1 MNQKTKTRQLA
12 LCVAVA
18 LSAGG
23 GAYLLNVPYTY
34 AADVVGHNVL
44 VNNPA
49 DPKLLAPGISGG
61 EINAQSDAGNVRNN
75 TLTMDGVSYLT
86 GSVYGGVTFGT
97 GRAEGNHLV
106 LQNGTVVNVYAA
118 GGRTFGGNAINN
130 KVTISGAA
138 TSASL
143 IYAAGGV
150 TDGAS
155 GDAASNKAVMQSG
168 TASNLY
174 GGFVLGPNSKGSAT
188 GNEVTLSGGTVGH
201 DVAGGIIQGP
211 SATSQGTGN
220 AAGNKVN
227 ITGGTVNGV
236 TYGGLARGIG
246 AATTNKVTV
255 SGAAT
260 ALKDVKGGQT
270 STGKASSNE
279 VDFKEASADN
289 LIGGRVSG
297 TNAAGDAAGNKV
309 TLRSGTIAYDVRG
322 GDIVAPTAAGHVA
335 DNTVTINNGS
345 VGREV
350 TGGYNMGRG
359 STERNIVNIAGG
371 SITDVVTGGHGTG
384 AGKVSGN
391 RVSVTGGTLA
401 GEIRGGYAANAGE
414 ASDNHVS
421 ITGGTVNSPEI
432 YGGRSVNG
440 KAIGN
445 TATIGTIT
453 VSGDVIGGRGKGAEG
468 NKVFLKNTAMVNGD
482 AIAGLTPTAGNA
494 VNNILTIEQT
504 GATVGGGVAVGGQ
517 TRGASGDVIG
527 NQAIMQGGMADQL
540 IGGMI
545 AGIGAAGKAEGNR
558 AEVSGGTVT
567 TAVIGAQIEDTAATG
582 AVKDNHAVVKTQTA
596 GFFGD
601 IIGGQTKG
609 TGAVTGNSA
618 TVSGSSVTS
627 GTVIG
632 GMSHTGSAESNT
644 VSFKEAHASRIAGAW
659 IDGTN
664 AAGNAIKN
672 EVTIESGSV
681 NTGASGAAIA
691 QGSTSGK
698 VQENTLTIKGGTIHG
713 NSVGGETAG
722 SGSAVS
728 NKVIVSGTATQLDDV
743 IGGSSARG
751 SATANKVT
759 FQQATAASLTGGL
772 VTGLSTG
779 SVTGNTV
786 DMTSGTVTAGVF
798 GGGAGAG
805 VTVEKNIVTVAGG
818 SASGSIIGGRNSGT
832 GAVSSNEV
840 KLTGGNIHANVF
852 GGQAGGGAA
861 TGNIVTVSRNVT
873 GSITGG
879 VSANGVAHNNSVD
892 IGAVT
897 VTGNVTGGQGA
908 ASNNNKVSLT
918 GSTVTGTV
926 TGGTAA
932 SGTGNT
938 LTVKGNNRTGNVAGF
953 QKLVFDVAA
962 PINMANPLLKATGSA
977 ASSDINW
984 RTIEMKGTV
993 PTSWLNRSITL
1004 MENMN
1009 GIAFTPSGSYNGKRV
1024 TITAGKFEGILD
1036 TDTHSGVGVRKI
1048 EYTSYQFKDAVVTG
1062 AASGTDTWAGRSIA
1076 GNSTVNNRLTITG
1089 GSTTNAYGGWTTGT
1103 GTPAA
1108 EKFNTKD
1115 NTATLNAGTITNL
1128 YGGYTDAAAGKAT
1141 GNKVFVNGGSV
1152 TANVTGG
1159 FGGTDATDNHV
1170 TVTGGS
1176 VGGTIRGAQSAGT
1189 AHKNTVEIK
1198 GGNVHAGIL
1207 GADAA
1212 GAATENKVTT
1222 TGTVTGNIT
1231 GAKSTS
1237 GAVTK
1242 NVVTIKGN
1250 VTGNV
1255 TGGQTTGAA
1264 NANTVDLGAVTI
1276 NGSVTGGAGS
1286 TTSNN
1291 KVNMSGTTVSGVVTG
1306 GAGSGTGNALTVKGN
1321 NRAGNI
1327 AGFQK
1332 LTFNLGNLNRTN
1344 PMLRLTSGTAT
1355 NITFGSIAFEGTPE
1369 PKVGQ
1374 ITLVE
1379 KSAPSIHVAD
1389 YAGVRGRTEGDFEY
1403 DLDTDTQT
1411 ANAKKILFD
1420 GYRFRNAVVTGAASG
1435 TDTWAGRSRI
1445 GNSTV
1450 NNHLTITGGS
1460 TTNAYGGWTAG
1471 TGTTAPAAQQNDTK
1485 DNTAT
1490 LNAGTITNLYGGY
1503 TDAAAGKATG
1513 NKVFVNGGSVTANV
1527 TGGFGGTDAT
1537 DNHVTVTGGSVGGT
1551 IRGAQSAGTAHKNT
1565 VEIKGG
1571 NVHAG
1576 ILGAD
1581 AAGAAT
1587 ENKVTT
1593 TGTVTGNITGAK
1605 STSGAVTKNVV
1616 TIKGNVTGNVT
1627 GGQTTGAANANTVD
1641 LGAVTI
1647 NGSVTGGAGSTTSNN
1662 KVNMSGTTVSGVVT
1676 GGAGSGT
1683 GNALTVK
1690 GNNRAG
1696 NIAGFQKLTFNLGN
1710 LNRTNPMLRLT
1721 SGTATN
1727 ITFGSIA
1734 FEGTPEPKVGQITL
1748 VEKSAPSIHVADYA
1762 GVRGRTEGDFEY
1774 DLDTDTQTANAK
1786 KILFDG
1792 YRFRNA
1798 VVTGAASG
1806 TDTWAGRS
1814 RIGNSTVN
1822 NRLTITGGSTT
1833 NAYGGWTAGT
1843 GTTAPAAQQNDTT
1856 GNTVTLK
1863 AGTVTNLYGGYTT
1876 SPNGKA
1882 TGNTANVNGGAATNV
1897 IGGYTAAPTGRAT
1910 GNIVNINA
1918 GNVGHVTGGF
1928 GAAQANANIVTV
1940 KANVTGSVVGGKSV
1954 TGTASGNI
1962 LTLSAVH
1969 IGGSVTGGQGAVT
1982 KDNEINLSGTRVAGV
1997 VTGGT
2002 AGSAGNKLRVLKKG
2016 AAAQSLRNFDQVSFT
2031 VGSNLANGDTMLTL
2045 RGNTNLSYSA
2055 IVKPTGAVA
2064 GTWLGSSMEKNA
2076 HLIRMNGGTLGLTGY
2091 THAVSVQRT
2100 GDVEYAVKTDNDAAI
2115 TAGSLD
2121 LSAYRWQNAN
2131 VTVNTG
2137 VTNAFGGKTVITNG
2151 STKNNTLKLAAG
2163 ANVQTAVGSDT
2174 QSMGGS
2180 ASKGVVTVVQGA
2192 AAHHIIGG
2200 RSAGGAASENS
2211 VTVSGG
2217 SVNGSIKG
2225 AQAAGKAEKNTVLL
2239 SGGTIHANVTGAQA
2253 GTGAAENTVTVQTN
2267 VTGNVTGA
2275 QTTSG
2280 TASKNTI
2287 DLGNITVTGNVTG
2300 GRGTTTNNNTI
2311 HLSKTTVGGT
2321 ITGGTA
2327 AGGTGNTLV
2336 VHPGASKAR
2345 SLAGIQNVHFYLDQT
2360 VDKAHPI
2367 LSLTTTHQDLRGVKV
2382 GVGVIDGTVPVLR
2395 VNDKLSL
2402 IKVAPGGTLRTDP
2415 AMSNTTTG
2423 MQGVSLHY
2431 DFTLAQT
2438 TPGELSATVT
2448 KAMLNEQTKSFAE
2461 TRAGVSD
2468 FINHGA
2474 DTLAAA
2480 GMNAAKVEAG
2490 KGRGYALW
2498 AMTDKSGMKAKT
2510 GSYVDT
2516 NGWNLGLGWANQQKT
2531 KAGTWTF
2538 GPFVEYGHGSYSSYL
2553 NDGTHGRGK
2562 ISYLGG
2568 GIMANYTQKNGV
2580 WVEGSLHGGRAR
2592 SDYSGSVYTGT
2603 VSTYDG
2609 SSSYYAAHLGV
2620 GKETRVHKKD
2630 TLNTYLRYFYSHQA
2644 GMHAT
2649 LNTGE
2654 DYTFDSVNSHRLR
2667 LGMRYSHKDS
2677 AYSQVYAGLA
2687 FEYEFDGEAR
2697 ASFQGYNTPS
2707 PSLKGASGMLELGYR
2722 FIPQNGRVSY
2732 ELNLT
2737 GWQGRREGISGGAQ
2751 VKWMF

>member
-97 GRAEGNHLV
+97 GCAEGNHLV

-270 STGKASSNE
+270 STGKASGNE

-1286 TTSNN
+1286 TTGNN
-1291 KVNMSGTTVSGVVTG
+1291 KVNMSS
-1306 GAGSGTGNALTVKGN
+1306 
-1321 NRAGNI
+1321 
-1327 AGFQK
+1327 
-1332 LTFNLGNLNRTN
+1332 
-1344 PMLRLTSGTAT
+1344 
-1355 NITFGSIAFEGTPE
+1355 
-1369 PKVGQ
+1369 
-1374 ITLVE
+1374 
-1379 KSAPSIHVAD
+1379 
-1389 YAGVRGRTEGDFEY
+1389 
-1403 DLDTDTQT
+1403 
-1411 ANAKKILFD
+1411 
-1420 GYRFRNAVVTGAASG
+1420 
-1435 TDTWAGRSRI
+1435 
-1445 GNSTV
+1445 
-1450 NNHLTITGGS
+1450 
-1460 TTNAYGGWTAG
+1460 
-1471 TGTTAPAAQQNDTK
+1471 
-1485 DNTAT
+1485 
-1490 LNAGTITNLYGGY
+1490 
-1503 TDAAAGKATG
+1503 
-1513 NKVFVNGGSVTANV
+1513 
-1527 TGGFGGTDAT
+1527 
-1537 DNHVTVTGGSVGGT
+1537 
-1551 IRGAQSAGTAHKNT
+1551 
-1565 VEIKGG
+1565 
-1571 NVHAG
+1571 
-1576 ILGAD
+1576 
-1581 AAGAAT
+1581 
-1587 ENKVTT
+1587 
-1593 TGTVTGNITGAK
+1593 
-1605 STSGAVTKNVV
+1605 
-1616 TIKGNVTGNVT
+1616 
-1627 GGQTTGAANANTVD
+1627 
-1641 LGAVTI
+1641 
-1647 NGSVTGGAGSTTSNN
+1647 
-1662 KVNMSGTTVSGVVT
+1662 TTVSGVVT

>member
-270 STGKASSNE
+270 STGKASGNE

-1286 TTSNN
+1286 TTGNN
-1291 KVNMSGTTVSGVVTG
+1291 KVNMSS
-1306 GAGSGTGNALTVKGN
+1306 
-1321 NRAGNI
+1321 
-1327 AGFQK
+1327 
-1332 LTFNLGNLNRTN
+1332 
-1344 PMLRLTSGTAT
+1344 
-1355 NITFGSIAFEGTPE
+1355 
-1369 PKVGQ
+1369 
-1374 ITLVE
+1374 
-1379 KSAPSIHVAD
+1379 
-1389 YAGVRGRTEGDFEY
+1389 
-1403 DLDTDTQT
+1403 
-1411 ANAKKILFD
+1411 
-1420 GYRFRNAVVTGAASG
+1420 
-1435 TDTWAGRSRI
+1435 
-1445 GNSTV
+1445 
-1450 NNHLTITGGS
+1450 
-1460 TTNAYGGWTAG
+1460 
-1471 TGTTAPAAQQNDTK
+1471 
-1485 DNTAT
+1485 
-1490 LNAGTITNLYGGY
+1490 
-1503 TDAAAGKATG
+1503 
-1513 NKVFVNGGSVTANV
+1513 
-1527 TGGFGGTDAT
+1527 
-1537 DNHVTVTGGSVGGT
+1537 
-1551 IRGAQSAGTAHKNT
+1551 
-1565 VEIKGG
+1565 
-1571 NVHAG
+1571 
-1576 ILGAD
+1576 
-1581 AAGAAT
+1581 
-1587 ENKVTT
+1587 
-1593 TGTVTGNITGAK
+1593 
-1605 STSGAVTKNVV
+1605 
-1616 TIKGNVTGNVT
+1616 
-1627 GGQTTGAANANTVD
+1627 
-1641 LGAVTI
+1641 
-1647 NGSVTGGAGSTTSNN
+1647 
-1662 KVNMSGTTVSGVVT
+1662 TTVSGVVT

>member
-155 GDAASNKAVMQSG
+155 GDAASNKAVMQNG

-270 STGKASSNE
+270 STGKASGNE

-322 GDIVAPTAAGHVA
+322 GDIVAPTAAGNVA

-401 GEIRGGYAANAGE
+401 DEIRGGYAANAGE

-421 ITGGTVNSPEI
+421 ITGGTINSPEI

-453 VSGDVIGGRGKGAEG
+453 VVGDVIGGRGKGAEG
-468 NKVFLKNTAMVNGD
+468 NKVFLKNNAMVNGD

-494 VNNILTIEQT
+494 ANNILTIETT
-504 GATVGGGVAVGGQ
+504 GATVAGIAVGGQ
-517 TRGASGDVIG
+517 TRGAAGDVTG
-527 NQAIMQGGMADQL
+527 NQAIMERGMADQL
-540 IGGMI
+540 IGGMV

-681 NTGASGAAIA
+681 NTGGSGAAIA

-879 VSANGVAHNNSVD
+879 SSQSSAAHSNSID

-897 VTGNVTGGQGA
+897 VAGSVTGGQGA

-932 SGTGNT
+932 SGTGNI

-1009 GIAFTPSGSYNGKRV
+1009 GIAFTPGGSYNGKRV

-1242 NVVTIKGN
+1242 NIVTIKGN

-1255 TGGQTTGAA
+1255 
-1264 NANTVDLGAVTI
+1264 I
-1276 NGSVTGGAGS
+1276 
-1286 TTSNN
+1286 
-1291 KVNMSGTTVSGVVTG
+1291 
-1306 GAGSGTGNALTVKGN
+1306 
-1321 NRAGNI
+1321 
-1327 AGFQK
+1327 
-1332 LTFNLGNLNRTN
+1332 
-1344 PMLRLTSGTAT
+1344 
-1355 NITFGSIAFEGTPE
+1355 
-1369 PKVGQ
+1369 
-1374 ITLVE
+1374 
-1379 KSAPSIHVAD
+1379 
-1389 YAGVRGRTEGDFEY
+1389 
-1403 DLDTDTQT
+1403 
-1411 ANAKKILFD
+1411 
-1420 GYRFRNAVVTGAASG
+1420 
-1435 TDTWAGRSRI
+1435 
-1445 GNSTV
+1445 
-1450 NNHLTITGGS
+1450 
-1460 TTNAYGGWTAG
+1460 
-1471 TGTTAPAAQQNDTK
+1471 
-1485 DNTAT
+1485 
-1490 LNAGTITNLYGGY
+1490 
-1503 TDAAAGKATG
+1503 
-1513 NKVFVNGGSVTANV
+1513 
-1527 TGGFGGTDAT
+1527 
-1537 DNHVTVTGGSVGGT
+1537 
-1551 IRGAQSAGTAHKNT
+1551 
-1565 VEIKGG
+1565 
-1571 NVHAG
+1571 
-1576 ILGAD
+1576 
-1581 AAGAAT
+1581 
-1587 ENKVTT
+1587 
-1593 TGTVTGNITGAK
+1593 
-1605 STSGAVTKNVV
+1605 
-1616 TIKGNVTGNVT
+1616 

-1822 NRLTITGGSTT
+1822 NRFTITGGSTT

-1954 TGTASGNI
+1954 TGTANGNI

-2002 AGSAGNKLRVLKKG
+2002 AGSAGNKLRILKKG
-2016 AAAQSLRNFDQVSFT
+2016 AAAQSLRNFDQVGFT
-2031 VGSNLANGDTMLTL
+2031 VGSDLANGDTMLTL

>member
-97 GRAEGNHLV
+97 GCAEGNHLV

-270 STGKASSNE
+270 STGKASGNE

-468 NKVFLKNTAMVNGD
+468 NKVFLRNNAMVNGD

-1089 GSTTNAYGGWTTGT
+1089 GSTTNAYGGWTAGT
-1103 GTPAA
+1103 GTTAPAA
-1108 EKFNTKD
+1108 QQNNTKD

-1286 TTSNN
+1286 TTGNN
-1291 KVNMSGTTVSGVVTG
+1291 KVNMSS
-1306 GAGSGTGNALTVKGN
+1306 
-1321 NRAGNI
+1321 
-1327 AGFQK
+1327 
-1332 LTFNLGNLNRTN
+1332 
-1344 PMLRLTSGTAT
+1344 
-1355 NITFGSIAFEGTPE
+1355 
-1369 PKVGQ
+1369 
-1374 ITLVE
+1374 
-1379 KSAPSIHVAD
+1379 
-1389 YAGVRGRTEGDFEY
+1389 
-1403 DLDTDTQT
+1403 
-1411 ANAKKILFD
+1411 
-1420 GYRFRNAVVTGAASG
+1420 
-1435 TDTWAGRSRI
+1435 
-1445 GNSTV
+1445 
-1450 NNHLTITGGS
+1450 
-1460 TTNAYGGWTAG
+1460 
-1471 TGTTAPAAQQNDTK
+1471 
-1485 DNTAT
+1485 
-1490 LNAGTITNLYGGY
+1490 
-1503 TDAAAGKATG
+1503 
-1513 NKVFVNGGSVTANV
+1513 
-1527 TGGFGGTDAT
+1527 
-1537 DNHVTVTGGSVGGT
+1537 
-1551 IRGAQSAGTAHKNT
+1551 
-1565 VEIKGG
+1565 
-1571 NVHAG
+1571 
-1576 ILGAD
+1576 
-1581 AAGAAT
+1581 
-1587 ENKVTT
+1587 
-1593 TGTVTGNITGAK
+1593 
-1605 STSGAVTKNVV
+1605 
-1616 TIKGNVTGNVT
+1616 
-1627 GGQTTGAANANTVD
+1627 
-1641 LGAVTI
+1641 
-1647 NGSVTGGAGSTTSNN
+1647 
-1662 KVNMSGTTVSGVVT
+1662 TTVSGVVT

-2002 AGSAGNKLRVLKKG
+2002 AGSVGNKLRVLKKG

>member
-270 STGKASSNE
+270 STGKASGNE

-421 ITGGTVNSPEI
+421 ITDGTVNSPEI

-1286 TTSNN
+1286 TTGNN
-1291 KVNMSGTTVSGVVTG
+1291 KVNMSS
-1306 GAGSGTGNALTVKGN
+1306 
-1321 NRAGNI
+1321 
-1327 AGFQK
+1327 
-1332 LTFNLGNLNRTN
+1332 
-1344 PMLRLTSGTAT
+1344 
-1355 NITFGSIAFEGTPE
+1355 
-1369 PKVGQ
+1369 
-1374 ITLVE
+1374 
-1379 KSAPSIHVAD
+1379 
-1389 YAGVRGRTEGDFEY
+1389 
-1403 DLDTDTQT
+1403 
-1411 ANAKKILFD
+1411 
-1420 GYRFRNAVVTGAASG
+1420 
-1435 TDTWAGRSRI
+1435 
-1445 GNSTV
+1445 
-1450 NNHLTITGGS
+1450 
-1460 TTNAYGGWTAG
+1460 
-1471 TGTTAPAAQQNDTK
+1471 
-1485 DNTAT
+1485 
-1490 LNAGTITNLYGGY
+1490 
-1503 TDAAAGKATG
+1503 
-1513 NKVFVNGGSVTANV
+1513 
-1527 TGGFGGTDAT
+1527 
-1537 DNHVTVTGGSVGGT
+1537 
-1551 IRGAQSAGTAHKNT
+1551 
-1565 VEIKGG
+1565 
-1571 NVHAG
+1571 
-1576 ILGAD
+1576 
-1581 AAGAAT
+1581 
-1587 ENKVTT
+1587 
-1593 TGTVTGNITGAK
+1593 
-1605 STSGAVTKNVV
+1605 
-1616 TIKGNVTGNVT
+1616 
-1627 GGQTTGAANANTVD
+1627 
-1641 LGAVTI
+1641 
-1647 NGSVTGGAGSTTSNN
+1647 
-1662 KVNMSGTTVSGVVT
+1662 TTVSGVVT

>member
-155 GDAASNKAVMQSG
+155 GDAASNKAVMQNG

-270 STGKASSNE
+270 STGKASGNE

-322 GDIVAPTAAGHVA
+322 GDIVAPTAAGNVA

-391 RVSVTGGTLA
+391 RVNITGSTLA

-453 VSGDVIGGRGKGAEG
+453 VVGDVIGGRGKGAEG

-494 VNNILTIEQT
+494 ANNILTIETT
-504 GATVGGGVAVGGQ
+504 GATVAGAAVGGQ
-517 TRGASGDVIG
+517 TRGAVGDATG
-527 NQAIMQGGMADQL
+527 NKAIMERGMADQL
-540 IGGMI
+540 IGGMV

-609 TGAVTGNSA
+609 TGVVTGNSA

-632 GMSHTGSAESNT
+632 GISHTGSAESNT

-672 EVTIESGSV
+672 TVTIESGSV
-681 NTGASGAAIA
+681 NTGASGAVIE
-691 QGSTSGK
+691 QTSAAGK
-698 VQENTLTIKGGTIHG
+698 VQENTLTISGGTVNG

-722 SGSAVS
+722 SGNATE
-728 NKVIVSGTATQLDDV
+728 NKVLVSGTATHLNDV

-751 SATANKVT
+751 SATVNKVT

-786 DMTSGTVTAGVF
+786 DMTSGTVTVGVL

-818 SASGSIIGGRNSGT
+818 SASGSIIGGRSSGT
-832 GAVSSNEV
+832 GVVSSNEV
-840 KLTGGNIHANVF
+840 KLTGGSIHANVF

-1103 GTPAA
+1103 GTPVA

-1176 VGGTIRGAQSAGT
+1176 VSGTIRGAQSAGT

-1198 GGNVHAGIL
+1198 GGNVHANIL
-1207 GADAA
+1207 GADAV

-1222 TGTVTGNIT
+1222 TGTVSGNIT

-1242 NVVTIKGN
+1242 SVVTIKGN

-1306 GAGSGTGNALTVKGN
+1306 GAGSGTGNVLTVKGN

-1344 PMLRLTSGTAT
+1344 PMLRLT
-1355 NITFGSIAFEGTPE
+1355 N
-1369 PKVGQ
+1369 
-1374 ITLVE
+1374 
-1379 KSAPSIHVAD
+1379 
-1389 YAGVRGRTEGDFEY
+1389 
-1403 DLDTDTQT
+1403 
-1411 ANAKKILFD
+1411 
-1420 GYRFRNAVVTGAASG
+1420 
-1435 TDTWAGRSRI
+1435 
-1445 GNSTV
+1445 
-1450 NNHLTITGGS
+1450 
-1460 TTNAYGGWTAG
+1460 
-1471 TGTTAPAAQQNDTK
+1471 
-1485 DNTAT
+1485 
-1490 LNAGTITNLYGGY
+1490 
-1503 TDAAAGKATG
+1503 
-1513 NKVFVNGGSVTANV
+1513 
-1527 TGGFGGTDAT
+1527 
-1537 DNHVTVTGGSVGGT
+1537 
-1551 IRGAQSAGTAHKNT
+1551 
-1565 VEIKGG
+1565 
-1571 NVHAG
+1571 
-1576 ILGAD
+1576 
-1581 AAGAAT
+1581 
-1587 ENKVTT
+1587 
-1593 TGTVTGNITGAK
+1593 
-1605 STSGAVTKNVV
+1605 
-1616 TIKGNVTGNVT
+1616 
-1627 GGQTTGAANANTVD
+1627 
-1641 LGAVTI
+1641 
-1647 NGSVTGGAGSTTSNN
+1647 
-1662 KVNMSGTTVSGVVT
+1662 
-1676 GGAGSGT
+1676 
-1683 GNALTVK
+1683 
-1690 GNNRAG
+1690 
-1696 NIAGFQKLTFNLGN
+1696 
-1710 LNRTNPMLRLT
+1710 
-1721 SGTATN
+1721 GTATN

-1833 NAYGGWTAGT
+1833 SAYGGWTAGT
-1843 GTTAPAAQQNDTT
+1843 GTTAPAAQQNNTT
-1856 GNTVTLK
+1856 GNMVTLK

-1876 SPNGKA
+1876 SSNGRA
-1882 TGNTANVNGGAATNV
+1882 TGNTVNVNGGAATNV
-1897 IGGYTAAPTGRAT
+1897 TGGHTAAAAGRAA

-1918 GNVGHVTGGF
+1918 GNVVHVTGGF
-1928 GAAQANANIVTV
+1928 GAAQANTNIVTV
-1940 KANVTGSVVGGKSV
+1940 KANVTGSVIGGKSV

-1969 IGGSVTGGQGAVT
+1969 IGGSVTGGQGAIT
-1982 KDNEINLSGTRVAGV
+1982 KDNEINLSGTRVVGA

-2002 AGSAGNKLRVLKKG
+2002 AGAAGNKLRVLKKG

-2031 VGSNLANGDTMLTL
+2031 VGSDLANGDTMLTL

-2055 IVKPTGAVA
+2055 IVKPTGAVV

-2091 THAVSVQRT
+2091 THAVSAQRT

-2115 TAGSLD
+2115 TTGSLD

-2131 VTVNTG
+2131 VTINTG

-2192 AAHHIIGG
+2192 TVHHIIGG

-2253 GTGAAENTVTVQTN
+2253 GTGATENTVTVQTN

-2327 AGGTGNTLV
+2327 TSGMGNTLV
-2336 VHPGASKAR
+2336 VHPGASRAR

-2415 AMSNTTTG
+2415 GMSNTTTG

-2448 KAMLNEQTKSFAE
+2448 KAMLNEQTKSFVE

-2531 KAGTWTF
+2531 KAGVWTF

-2580 WVEGSLHGGRAR
+2580 WVEGSLHGGRAK

-2620 GKETRVHKKD
+2620 GKETRVHRKD

-2667 LGMRYSHKDS
+2667 IGLRYSHKDS

-2722 FIPQNGRVSY
+2722 FTPKNGRVSY
-2732 ELNLT
+2732 ELSLT

>member
-23 GAYLLNVPYTY
+23 GVYLLNVPYTY

-106 LQNGTVVNVYAA
+106 LKNGTVVNVYAA

-155 GDAASNKAVMQSG
+155 GDVASNKAVMQSG

-220 AAGNKVN
+220 VTGNKVN

-255 SGAAT
+255 SGVAT

-322 GDIVAPTAAGHVA
+322 GDIVAPTAAGSVA
-335 DNTVTINNGS
+335 DNSVTINNGS
-345 VGREV
+345 VGRAV

-401 GEIRGGYAANAGE
+401 DEIRGGYAANAGE

-468 NKVFLKNTAMVNGD
+468 NKVFLRNNAMVNGD

-504 GATVGGGVAVGGQ
+504 GATVGGGAAVGGQ
-517 TRGASGDVIG
+517 TRGAAGDVTG
-527 NQAIMQGGMADQL
+527 NQAIMQNGMADQL

-932 SGTGNT
+932 SGTGNI

-1089 GSTTNAYGGWTTGT
+1089 GSTTNAYGGWT
-1103 GTPAA
+1103 
-1108 EKFNTKD
+1108 
-1115 NTATLNAGTITNL
+1115 
-1128 YGGYTDAAAGKAT
+1128 
-1141 GNKVFVNGGSV
+1141 
-1152 TANVTGG
+1152 
-1159 FGGTDATDNHV
+1159 
-1170 TVTGGS
+1170 
-1176 VGGTIRGAQSAGT
+1176 
-1189 AHKNTVEIK
+1189 
-1198 GGNVHAGIL
+1198 
-1207 GADAA
+1207 
-1212 GAATENKVTT
+1212 
-1222 TGTVTGNIT
+1222 
-1231 GAKSTS
+1231 
-1237 GAVTK
+1237 
-1242 NVVTIKGN
+1242 
-1250 VTGNV
+1250 
-1255 TGGQTTGAA
+1255 
-1264 NANTVDLGAVTI
+1264 
-1276 NGSVTGGAGS
+1276 
-1286 TTSNN
+1286 
-1291 KVNMSGTTVSGVVTG
+1291 
-1306 GAGSGTGNALTVKGN
+1306 
-1321 NRAGNI
+1321 
-1327 AGFQK
+1327 
-1332 LTFNLGNLNRTN
+1332 
-1344 PMLRLTSGTAT
+1344 
-1355 NITFGSIAFEGTPE
+1355 
-1369 PKVGQ
+1369 
-1374 ITLVE
+1374 
-1379 KSAPSIHVAD
+1379 
-1389 YAGVRGRTEGDFEY
+1389 
-1403 DLDTDTQT
+1403 
-1411 ANAKKILFD
+1411 
-1420 GYRFRNAVVTGAASG
+1420 
-1435 TDTWAGRSRI
+1435 
-1445 GNSTV
+1445 
-1450 NNHLTITGGS
+1450 
-1460 TTNAYGGWTAG
+1460 AG
-1471 TGTTAPAAQQNDTK
+1471 TGTTAPAAQQNNTK

-1969 IGGSVTGGQGAVT
+1969 IGGSITGGQGAVT

-2002 AGSAGNKLRVLKKG
+2002 AGSVGNKLRVLKKG

-2131 VTVNTG
+2131 VTVNTR

-2580 WVEGSLHGGRAR
+2580 WVEGFLHGGRAK

-2620 GKETRVHKKD
+2620 GKETRVHRKD

-2722 FIPQNGRVSY
+2722 FIPKNGRVSY

>member
-270 STGKASSNE
+270 STGKASGNE

-421 ITGGTVNSPEI
+421 ITDGTVNSPEI

-1089 GSTTNAYGGWTTGT
+1089 GSTTNAYGGWTAGT
-1103 GTPAA
+1103 GTTAPAA
-1108 EKFNTKD
+1108 QQNNTKD

-1286 TTSNN
+1286 TTGNN
-1291 KVNMSGTTVSGVVTG
+1291 KVNMSS
-1306 GAGSGTGNALTVKGN
+1306 
-1321 NRAGNI
+1321 
-1327 AGFQK
+1327 
-1332 LTFNLGNLNRTN
+1332 
-1344 PMLRLTSGTAT
+1344 
-1355 NITFGSIAFEGTPE
+1355 
-1369 PKVGQ
+1369 
-1374 ITLVE
+1374 
-1379 KSAPSIHVAD
+1379 
-1389 YAGVRGRTEGDFEY
+1389 
-1403 DLDTDTQT
+1403 
-1411 ANAKKILFD
+1411 
-1420 GYRFRNAVVTGAASG
+1420 
-1435 TDTWAGRSRI
+1435 
-1445 GNSTV
+1445 
-1450 NNHLTITGGS
+1450 
-1460 TTNAYGGWTAG
+1460 
-1471 TGTTAPAAQQNDTK
+1471 
-1485 DNTAT
+1485 
-1490 LNAGTITNLYGGY
+1490 
-1503 TDAAAGKATG
+1503 
-1513 NKVFVNGGSVTANV
+1513 
-1527 TGGFGGTDAT
+1527 
-1537 DNHVTVTGGSVGGT
+1537 
-1551 IRGAQSAGTAHKNT
+1551 
-1565 VEIKGG
+1565 
-1571 NVHAG
+1571 
-1576 ILGAD
+1576 
-1581 AAGAAT
+1581 
-1587 ENKVTT
+1587 
-1593 TGTVTGNITGAK
+1593 
-1605 STSGAVTKNVV
+1605 
-1616 TIKGNVTGNVT
+1616 
-1627 GGQTTGAANANTVD
+1627 
-1641 LGAVTI
+1641 
-1647 NGSVTGGAGSTTSNN
+1647 
-1662 KVNMSGTTVSGVVT
+1662 TTVSGVVT

>member
-270 STGKASSNE
+270 STGKASGNE

-468 NKVFLKNTAMVNGD
+468 NKVFLRNNAMVNGD

-1286 TTSNN
+1286 TTS
-1291 KVNMSGTTVSGVVTG
+1291 
-1306 GAGSGTGNALTVKGN
+1306 
-1321 NRAGNI
+1321 
-1327 AGFQK
+1327 
-1332 LTFNLGNLNRTN
+1332 
-1344 PMLRLTSGTAT
+1344 
-1355 NITFGSIAFEGTPE
+1355 
-1369 PKVGQ
+1369 
-1374 ITLVE
+1374 
-1379 KSAPSIHVAD
+1379 D
-1389 YAGVRGRTEGDFEY
+1389 
-1403 DLDTDTQT
+1403 
-1411 ANAKKILFD
+1411 
-1420 GYRFRNAVVTGAASG
+1420 
-1435 TDTWAGRSRI
+1435 
-1445 GNSTV
+1445 
-1450 NNHLTITGGS
+1450 
-1460 TTNAYGGWTAG
+1460 
-1471 TGTTAPAAQQNDTK
+1471 
-1485 DNTAT
+1485 
-1490 LNAGTITNLYGGY
+1490 
-1503 TDAAAGKATG
+1503 
-1513 NKVFVNGGSVTANV
+1513 
-1527 TGGFGGTDAT
+1527 
-1537 DNHVTVTGGSVGGT
+1537 
-1551 IRGAQSAGTAHKNT
+1551 
-1565 VEIKGG
+1565 
-1571 NVHAG
+1571 
-1576 ILGAD
+1576 
-1581 AAGAAT
+1581 
-1587 ENKVTT
+1587 
-1593 TGTVTGNITGAK
+1593 
-1605 STSGAVTKNVV
+1605 
-1616 TIKGNVTGNVT
+1616 
-1627 GGQTTGAANANTVD
+1627 
-1641 LGAVTI
+1641 
-1647 NGSVTGGAGSTTSNN
+1647 N

-1876 SPNGKA
+1876 SSNGKA

-1940 KANVTGSVVGGKSV
+1940 KANVMGSVVGGKSV

-2016 AAAQSLRNFDQVSFT
+2016 AAAQSLRNFDQVGFT
-2031 VGSNLANGDTMLTL
+2031 VGSDLANGDTMLTL

-2163 ANVQTAVGSDT
+2163 ANVQMAVGSDT

-2180 ASKGVVTVVQGA
+2180 ASKGGVTVVQGA
-2192 AAHHIIGG
+2192 AVHDVIGG

-2311 HLSKTTVGGT
+2311 HLSKTTVGGM

-2580 WVEGSLHGGRAR
+2580 WVEGSLHGGRAK

-2620 GKETRVHKKD
+2620 GKETRVHRKD

-2722 FIPQNGRVSY
+2722 FIPKTGRVSY

>member
-1 MNQKTKTRQLA
+1 M
-12 LCVAVA
+12 
-18 LSAGG
+18 
-23 GAYLLNVPYTY
+23 
-34 AADVVGHNVL
+34 
-44 VNNPA
+44 
-49 DPKLLAPGISGG
+49 
-61 EINAQSDAGNVRNN
+61 
-75 TLTMDGVSYLT
+75 
-86 GSVYGGVTFGT
+86 
-97 GRAEGNHLV
+97 
-106 LQNGTVVNVYAA
+106 
-118 GGRTFGGNAINN
+118 
-130 KVTISGAA
+130 
-138 TSASL
+138 
-143 IYAAGGV
+143 
-150 TDGAS
+150 
-155 GDAASNKAVMQSG
+155 
-168 TASNLY
+168 
-174 GGFVLGPNSKGSAT
+174 
-188 GNEVTLSGGTVGH
+188 
-201 DVAGGIIQGP
+201 
-211 SATSQGTGN
+211 
-220 AAGNKVN
+220 
-227 ITGGTVNGV
+227 
-236 TYGGLARGIG
+236 
-246 AATTNKVTV
+246 
-255 SGAAT
+255 
-260 ALKDVKGGQT
+260 
-270 STGKASSNE
+270 
-279 VDFKEASADN
+279 
-289 LIGGRVSG
+289 
-297 TNAAGDAAGNKV
+297 
-309 TLRSGTIAYDVRG
+309 
-322 GDIVAPTAAGHVA
+322 
-335 DNTVTINNGS
+335 
-345 VGREV
+345 
-350 TGGYNMGRG
+350 
-359 STERNIVNIAGG
+359 
-371 SITDVVTGGHGTG
+371 
-384 AGKVSGN
+384 
-391 RVSVTGGTLA
+391 
-401 GEIRGGYAANAGE
+401 
-414 ASDNHVS
+414 
-421 ITGGTVNSPEI
+421 
-432 YGGRSVNG
+432 
-440 KAIGN
+440 
-445 TATIGTIT
+445 
-453 VSGDVIGGRGKGAEG
+453 
-468 NKVFLKNTAMVNGD
+468 
-482 AIAGLTPTAGNA
+482 
-494 VNNILTIEQT
+494 
-504 GATVGGGVAVGGQ
+504 
-517 TRGASGDVIG
+517 
-527 NQAIMQGGMADQL
+527 
-540 IGGMI
+540 
-545 AGIGAAGKAEGNR
+545 
-558 AEVSGGTVT
+558 
-567 TAVIGAQIEDTAATG
+567 
-582 AVKDNHAVVKTQTA
+582 
-596 GFFGD
+596 
-601 IIGGQTKG
+601 
-609 TGAVTGNSA
+609 
-618 TVSGSSVTS
+618 
-627 GTVIG
+627 
-632 GMSHTGSAESNT
+632 
-644 VSFKEAHASRIAGAW
+644 
-659 IDGTN
+659 
-664 AAGNAIKN
+664 
-672 EVTIESGSV
+672 
-681 NTGASGAAIA
+681 
-691 QGSTSGK
+691 
-698 VQENTLTIKGGTIHG
+698 
-713 NSVGGETAG
+713 
-722 SGSAVS
+722 
-728 NKVIVSGTATQLDDV
+728 
-743 IGGSSARG
+743 
-751 SATANKVT
+751 
-759 FQQATAASLTGGL
+759 
-772 VTGLSTG
+772 
-779 SVTGNTV
+779 
-786 DMTSGTVTAGVF
+786 
-798 GGGAGAG
+798 
-805 VTVEKNIVTVAGG
+805 
-818 SASGSIIGGRNSGT
+818 
-832 GAVSSNEV
+832 
-840 KLTGGNIHANVF
+840 
-852 GGQAGGGAA
+852 
-861 TGNIVTVSRNVT
+861 
-873 GSITGG
+873 
-879 VSANGVAHNNSVD
+879 
-892 IGAVT
+892 
-897 VTGNVTGGQGA
+897 
-908 ASNNNKVSLT
+908 
-918 GSTVTGTV
+918 
-926 TGGTAA
+926 
-932 SGTGNT
+932 
-938 LTVKGNNRTGNVAGF
+938 
-953 QKLVFDVAA
+953 
-962 PINMANPLLKATGSA
+962 
-977 ASSDINW
+977 
-984 RTIEMKGTV
+984 
-993 PTSWLNRSITL
+993 
-1004 MENMN
+1004 
-1009 GIAFTPSGSYNGKRV
+1009 
-1024 TITAGKFEGILD
+1024 
-1036 TDTHSGVGVRKI
+1036 
-1048 EYTSYQFKDAVVTG
+1048 
-1062 AASGTDTWAGRSIA
+1062 
-1076 GNSTVNNRLTITG
+1076 
-1089 GSTTNAYGGWTTGT
+1089 
-1103 GTPAA
+1103 
-1108 EKFNTKD
+1108 
-1115 NTATLNAGTITNL
+1115 
-1128 YGGYTDAAAGKAT
+1128 
-1141 GNKVFVNGGSV
+1141 
-1152 TANVTGG
+1152 
-1159 FGGTDATDNHV
+1159 
-1170 TVTGGS
+1170 
-1176 VGGTIRGAQSAGT
+1176 
-1189 AHKNTVEIK
+1189 
-1198 GGNVHAGIL
+1198 
-1207 GADAA
+1207 
-1212 GAATENKVTT
+1212 
-1222 TGTVTGNIT
+1222 
-1231 GAKSTS
+1231 
-1237 GAVTK
+1237 
-1242 NVVTIKGN
+1242 
-1250 VTGNV
+1250 
-1255 TGGQTTGAA
+1255 
-1264 NANTVDLGAVTI
+1264 
-1276 NGSVTGGAGS
+1276 
-1286 TTSNN
+1286 
-1291 KVNMSGTTVSGVVTG
+1291 
-1306 GAGSGTGNALTVKGN
+1306 
-1321 NRAGNI
+1321 
-1327 AGFQK
+1327 
-1332 LTFNLGNLNRTN
+1332 
-1344 PMLRLTSGTAT
+1344 
-1355 NITFGSIAFEGTPE
+1355 
-1369 PKVGQ
+1369 
-1374 ITLVE
+1374 
-1379 KSAPSIHVAD
+1379 
-1389 YAGVRGRTEGDFEY
+1389 
-1403 DLDTDTQT
+1403 
-1411 ANAKKILFD
+1411 
-1420 GYRFRNAVVTGAASG
+1420 
-1435 TDTWAGRSRI
+1435 
-1445 GNSTV
+1445 
-1450 NNHLTITGGS
+1450 
-1460 TTNAYGGWTAG
+1460 
-1471 TGTTAPAAQQNDTK
+1471 
-1485 DNTAT
+1485 
-1490 LNAGTITNLYGGY
+1490 
-1503 TDAAAGKATG
+1503 
-1513 NKVFVNGGSVTANV
+1513 
-1527 TGGFGGTDAT
+1527 
-1537 DNHVTVTGGSVGGT
+1537 GGT

-1969 IGGSVTGGQGAVT
+1969 IGGSITGGQGAVT

-2002 AGSAGNKLRVLKKG
+2002 AGSVGNKLRVLKKG

-2131 VTVNTG
+2131 VTVNTR

-2580 WVEGSLHGGRAR
+2580 WVEGFLHGGRAK

-2620 GKETRVHKKD
+2620 GKETRVHRKD

-2722 FIPQNGRVSY
+2722 FIPKNGRVSY

>member
-270 STGKASSNE
+270 STGKASGNE

-1108 EKFNTKD
+1108 EKFN
-1115 NTATLNAGTITNL
+1115 
-1128 YGGYTDAAAGKAT
+1128 
-1141 GNKVFVNGGSV
+1141 
-1152 TANVTGG
+1152 
-1159 FGGTDATDNHV
+1159 
-1170 TVTGGS
+1170 
-1176 VGGTIRGAQSAGT
+1176 
-1189 AHKNTVEIK
+1189 
-1198 GGNVHAGIL
+1198 
-1207 GADAA
+1207 
-1212 GAATENKVTT
+1212 
-1222 TGTVTGNIT
+1222 
-1231 GAKSTS
+1231 
-1237 GAVTK
+1237 
-1242 NVVTIKGN
+1242 
-1250 VTGNV
+1250 
-1255 TGGQTTGAA
+1255 
-1264 NANTVDLGAVTI
+1264 
-1276 NGSVTGGAGS
+1276 
-1286 TTSNN
+1286 
-1291 KVNMSGTTVSGVVTG
+1291 
-1306 GAGSGTGNALTVKGN
+1306 
-1321 NRAGNI
+1321 
-1327 AGFQK
+1327 
-1332 LTFNLGNLNRTN
+1332 
-1344 PMLRLTSGTAT
+1344 
-1355 NITFGSIAFEGTPE
+1355 
-1369 PKVGQ
+1369 
-1374 ITLVE
+1374 
-1379 KSAPSIHVAD
+1379 
-1389 YAGVRGRTEGDFEY
+1389 
-1403 DLDTDTQT
+1403 
-1411 ANAKKILFD
+1411 
-1420 GYRFRNAVVTGAASG
+1420 
-1435 TDTWAGRSRI
+1435 
-1445 GNSTV
+1445 
-1450 NNHLTITGGS
+1450 
-1460 TTNAYGGWTAG
+1460 
-1471 TGTTAPAAQQNDTK
+1471 TK